1 MIIIVLFLL
10 GIVGGAAIVY
20 TILHPKVKATRILD
34 IETKEKND
42 KLRADMLYLENQCA
56 NYTTQK

>member
-10 GIVGGAAIVY
+10 GIVSGAAIVY
-20 TILHPKVKATRILD
+20 TILHPKVKIARTLD